1 MMILREHIDTEPE
14 RPQESSVSMVY
25 SEHAQEVLIRLSVE
39 NIAPVSLD
47 DVVVRRALPENFE
60 LSEGPEY
67 DINDGELI
75 WHIGRASRRREYFV
89 GDTSRVTTRT
99 IQR

>member
-1 MMILREHIDTEPE
+1 MP
-14 RPQESSVSMVY
+14 S
-25 SEHAQEVLIRLSVE
+25 EVLIRLSVE
-39 NIAPVSLD
+39 NIAPVSLN

-75 WHIGRASRRREYFV
+75 GTLADFPSERVLRWRYF
-89 GDTSRVTTRT
+89 
-99 IQR
+99 QE